1 MSASTVFPVKVRKLH
16 EKAQLPVRGSADA
29 AGADLCCI
37 EAFTLAPGERKA
49 VPTGIAVEIQ
59 PGWYGRV
66 APRSGLAARHGFD
79 TLAGVVDADY
89 RGELL
94 VLLVNL
100 GDASVSIDAGE
111 RIAQFIIER
120 AAQCQY
126 EWTEDLSDTARGAG
140 GFGSTGR

>member
-1 MSASTVFPVKVRKLH
+1 MPESTGAPVKVRKLH
-16 EKAQLPVRGSADA
+16 ENAQLPARGSANA

-37 EAFTLAPGERKA
+37 EGFTLAPGERKA
-49 VPTGIAVEIQ
+49 IATGLAVEIQ

-66 APRSGLAARHGFD
+66 APRSGLAARHGLD

-100 GDASVSIDAGE
+100 GAAPVSINAGE

-120 AAQCQY
+120 AAQCEY

>member
-1 MSASTVFPVKVRKLH
+1 MPESTGSPVKVRKLH
-16 EKAQLPVRGSADA
+16 ESAQLPVRGSANA

-37 EAFTLAPGERKA
+37 EGFTLAPGERKA
-49 VPTGIAVEIQ
+49 IATGLAVEIQ

-66 APRSGLAARHGFD
+66 APRSGLAARHGLD

-100 GDASVSIDAGE
+100 GAAPVSLNAGE

-120 AAQCQY
+120 VAQCEY
-126 EWTEDLSDTARGAG
+126 EWTEDLSNTARGAG